1 MNSSDIA
8 AAPAEAEWS
17 IAIFAARET
26 PAEVL
31 LTLKKA
37 VVAATRTSI
46 IDIVVNGN
54 QPLLEAL
61 LADKQ
66 ALQDCLS
73 PQLTLRLWC
82 VAFGNKAHAWNQ
94 YVETIWP
101 ATRTAFFVDGYVQ
114 VQADNLQR
122 LADSLAA
129 SDTAIAASGFP
140 MSGRTSRDIQAA
152 LQAHGGL
159 HGNLFAIRQSAMQAL
174 RQRKIRLP
182 LGLYGFDTVLGGFL
196 GYGLNPQ
203 EYTWD
208 MKGRVTTEA
217 GVHWQVRE
225 KHWWNPDDLRTQL
238 KRILNNALRA
248 LVRKATTYYLRD
260 QKRLPE
266 TLPPTIEAYVME
278 WAARNRGELHK
289 LFLRT
294 PLSIVPYLKL
304 RQARARPLAAT
315 PPVLAFSYCFPADS

>member
-8 AAPAEAEWS
+8 AALAEAEWS

-37 VVAATRTSI
+37 VAAATQASV

-54 QPLLEAL
+54 QPLLDAL
-61 LADKQ
+61 LADRQ
-66 ALQDCLS
+66 TLQSCLS
-73 PQLTLRLWC
+73 SQVTLRLWR

-94 YVETIWP
+94 YVEIIWP
-101 ATRTAFFVDGYVQ
+101 GTRIAFFVDGYVQ

-122 LADSLAA
+122 LAESLTA
-129 SDTAIAASGFP
+129 SHTALAASGFP

-159 HGNLFAIRQSAMQAL
+159 HGNLFAIRQTAMQAL

-203 EYTWD
+203 EHAWD
-208 MKGRVTTEA
+208 LKRRVTTEA
-217 GVHWQVRE
+217 GVHWLVRE
-225 KHWWNPDDLRTQL
+225 KHWWNPDDLRTQM

-266 TLPPTIEAYVME
+266 TLPSTIEAYVME
-278 WAARNRGELHK
+278 WAASNRGELRK
-289 LFLRT
+289 LLLRT
-294 PLSIVPYLKL
+294 PLSIVPYLQL
-304 RQARARPLAAT
+304 RQARARPQAEI
-315 PPVLAFSYCFPADS
+315 PPLLAFSYRFPADS